1 MTVEIRVAAGDEVL
15 RALAPISHYFGS
27 AGTPP
32 AEHME
37 MVTRVLPEGRMLA
50 ALDGDAIVGGAGAF
64 QFDLTIPGGPVPVA
78 GATVVGVLPTHRR
91 RGVLRELMRAQLD
104 GVHQRGEPLAILWA
118 SEGGIYPRFGYG
130 LASLCGD
137 IEIHRAHADYARPLE
152 WSGQARLVPLD
163 EALEPV
169 QAVYDRVAAETPGML
184 SRTREWWQARLL
196 ADPEWRRA
204 GRGEKACTVLELDGR
219 PEAYALYRVNYAF
232 EGNLSTGVTQVT
244 EAVGATPTATAA
256 IWRFLLDVDWMER
269 VTAELLPLDHP
280 LLHLVAEANRLRF
293 RVGDGLWVRL
303 VDVGAALAARS
314 YEGDGDI
321 VFAVADAFCPWND
334 ARYSLDGTK
343 TTAPADLRL
352 DVDALGSAY
361 LGGFTV
367 GQLARAGRV
376 EEVTAGAVERA
387 DVLFRTDRAP
397 WTPEIF

>member
-1 MTVEIRVAAGDEVL
+1 VTVEVRVAEGDEVL

-37 MVTRVLPEGRMLA
+37 GVTRVLPDGRMLA
-50 ALDGDAIVGGAGAF
+50 AVDGDAIVGGAGAF
-64 QFDLTIPGGPVPVA
+64 QFDLTIPGGTLPVA
-78 GATVVGVLPTHRR
+78 GVTVVGVLPTHRR

-118 SEGGIYPRFGYG
+118 SEAGIYPRFGYG

-137 IEIHRAHADYARPLE
+137 IEIHRAHAGYTRPLE
-152 WSGQARLVPLD
+152 WEGRARLVPLD
-163 EALEPV
+163 GALEPL
-169 QAVYDRVAAETPGML
+169 QDVYDRVAAERPGML
-184 SRTREWWQARLL
+184 SRTPEWWRARSL
-196 ADPEWRRA
+196 ADPEWRRS

-219 PEAYALYRVNYAF
+219 PEAYALYRLNFSF
-232 EGNLSTGVTQVT
+232 EGNISAGVTEVV
-244 EAVGATPTATAA
+244 EAVGASPAATAA
-256 IWRFLLDVDWMER
+256 VWRFLFDVDWMQR

-280 LLHLVAEANRLRF
+280 LLLLVAEPNRLRF

-314 YEGDGDI
+314 YDGDGD
-321 VFAVADAFCPWND
+321 VVLAVADAFCPWND
-334 ARYSLDGTK
+334 ARFGLNGSK
-343 TTAPADLRL
+343 TTAPPDLRL
-352 DVDALGSAY
+352 DVDALGSVY

-367 GQLARAGRV
+367 GQLARAGKV
-376 EEVTAGAVERA
+376 EELTPGAVERA
-387 DVLFRTDRAP
+387 DALFRTGRAP

>member
-1 MTVEIRVAAGDEVL
+1 MSVEVRVAEGDEVL

-37 MVTRVLPEGRMLA
+37 SVTRVLPEGRMLA
-50 ALDGDAIVGGAGAF
+50 AVEGDAIVGGAGAF

-78 GATVVGVLPTHRR
+78 GVTVVGVLPTHRR

-118 SEGGIYPRFGYG
+118 SEAGIYPRFGYG
-130 LASLCGD
+130 LASLSGD
-137 IEIHRAHADYARPLE
+137 IEIHRAHSAYARRSE
-152 WSGQARLVPLD
+152 WSGQARLVPLG
-163 EALEPV
+163 EAVEPL
-169 QAVYDRVAAETPGML
+169 QDVYDRVAAEIPGML
-184 SRTREWWQARLL
+184 SRTPEWWRARLL
-196 ADPEWRRA
+196 TDPEWRRS

-219 PEAYALYRVNYAF
+219 PEAYALYRVNFAF
-232 EGNLSTGVTQVT
+232 EGNISTGVTEVV
-244 EAVGATPTATAA
+244 EAVGASPAATAA
-256 IWRFLLDVDWMER
+256 VWRFLFDVDWMQR

-280 LLHLVAEANRLRF
+280 LLHLVAELNRLRF
-293 RVGDGLWVRL
+293 RVGDGIWVRL

-314 YEGDGDI
+314 YAEDGDVVI
-321 VFAVADAFCPWND
+321 AVAAAFGPWND
-334 ARYSLDGTK
+334 ARFSLDGSK

-367 GQLARAGRV
+367 GQLARGGRV
-376 EEVTAGAVERA
+376 DELTPGAVERA
-387 DVLFRTDRAP
+387 DVLFRTGRAP